1 MNYLELFREMI
12 SLRGLRESTLK
23 SYLTYITVYLSYV
36 SDVLGKLPEDVTWDE
51 MRTFIHWIQAKR
63 GIGDRTINYVI
74 AQLRFFTIYVL
85 HKPWDPYQIPYRK
98 FDRYLPFV
106 PDRNEVLTII
116 NAITDRKAKMM
127 IMLMYSCGLRISEV
141 CKLRYEDISR
151 ASMKIHIVRG
161 KNRSDRYVP
170 LSPAILDALSKYWR
184 IYGKPMGY
192 LFRQK
197 KNSQKPVTSTYVFNH
212 IKEAEESL
220 GWQHRFS
227 SHTFRH
233 AFATHFYEDTG
244 DLLALKEILGH
255 HSINSTTV
263 YVTLSDRIIGKYQS
277 PIESM
282 EINYE

>member
-63 GIGDRTINYVI
+63 GIDDRTINYVI

-127 IMLMYSCGLRISEV
+127 VMLMYSCGLCISEV